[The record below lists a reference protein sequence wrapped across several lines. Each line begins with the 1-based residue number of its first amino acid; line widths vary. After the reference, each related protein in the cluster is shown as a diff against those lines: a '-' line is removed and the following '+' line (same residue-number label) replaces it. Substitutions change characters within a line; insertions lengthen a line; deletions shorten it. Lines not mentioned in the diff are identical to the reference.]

1 MDLIELRQR
10 IAQGEDLHTEFKQW
24 PISSDDLAASLVA
37 FANTDGGQ
45 LILGVDREGKVVG
58 VPDPDRAMQK
68 VDSIAY
74 QNCEPP
80 LTVVQETVS
89 DEEGNIVVV
98 VNVPKGDQRPY
109 RTNRGRYYIR
119 TTSGRRDASRGEL
132 LRLFQATESL
142 YYDETVIFAAIQ
154 DDIDRS
160 LIEKFL
166 RNRAQTL
173 EALGISYEQ
182 LLVNLKLARRIDRTL
197 HPTLAG
203 ILFFGHAPQNFIPYA
218 YISALRIPGTDISEA
233 PQDQKRVEGPMLS
246 MLEEA
251 LRFLRIHLSQPHRI
265 RELEPEARPE
275 LPSEAL
281 REVLVNALA
290 HRDYTVQGPIRAIV
304 YDDRVEVRTPGG
316 LPNAVSLEAL
326 PLGIHILRNPT
337 IYNLFLQAGLV
348 TDAGSGIP
356 RTIALVRR
364 ATGRAPELRLEGNEF
379 VVVLWRPER

>member
-10 IAQGEDLHTEFKQW
+10 ILQGEDLHTEFKQW

-45 LILGVDREGKVVG
+45 LILGVDREGNVVG

-80 LTVVQETVS
+80 LTVVQETVP

-142 YYDETVIFAAIQ
+142 YYDETAIFAATQ

-160 LIEKFL
+160 LIERFL

-203 ILFFGHAPQNFIPYA
+203 ILFFGRAPQNFVPYA

-251 LRFLRIHLSQPHRI
+251 RRFLRIHLSPPHLI

-281 REVLVNALA
+281 REV
-290 HRDYTVQGPIRAIV
+290 
-304 YDDRVEVRTPGG
+304 
-316 LPNAVSLEAL
+316 
-326 PLGIHILRNPT
+326 
-337 IYNLFLQAGLV
+337 
-348 TDAGSGIP
+348 
-356 RTIALVRR
+356 
-364 ATGRAPELRLEGNEF
+364 
-379 VVVLWRPER
+379 